1 MAKIYIDTT
10 RLIDFYRVTDD
21 KIVQLEEL
29 QKHKRNIVLTEQ
41 TRTEFRRNRV
51 TVLKQLQAEF
61 KKILDYERP
70 PNAAIIQRLPAR
82 QELIELSDKRRKE
95 IFDYLNQLINDENT
109 DPIARAVLNLYGDP
123 EVNRINLKD
132 VAIEKAHRRKLLGNP
147 PCSPD
152 KYTIGDEVIW
162 ELLLE
167 LKEDLIIVTTDST
180 YDDNFPILRD
190 EYKDK
195 TGRNLLLITDKLSE
209 AVKKIGEIPPEE
221 LVSAEE
227 KEDAWRRWNQIV
239 DDFNRPFPI
248 SPAVGT
254 VYRYNPDIVQ
264 AARALFDTDV
274 SNPGPIY
281 VDEKDRKK

>member
-29 QKHKRNIVLTEQ
+29 QKHKSNLVLTEQ
-41 TRTEFRRNRV
+41 TIAEFRRNRV
-51 TVLKQLQAEF
+51 TALKQLQAEF
-61 KKILDYERP
+61 KKILDNERP
-70 PNAAIIQRLPAR
+70 PNAAIIQRLPA
-82 QELIELSDKRRKE
+82 QKELIELSDKRRKE
-95 IFDYLNQLINDENT
+95 IFDYLNQLINDEKT
-109 DPIARAVLNLYGDP
+109 DPIARGVLSLYGDP
-123 EVNRINLKD
+123 EVNIIDLKD

-167 LKEDLIIVTTDST
+167 LKEDLIIVTRDST
-180 YDDNFPILRD
+180 YDNHFPILRD
-190 EYKDK
+190 EYKDE
-195 TGRNLLLITDKLSE
+195 TGHNLLLVTGKLSE
-209 AVKKIGEIPPEE
+209 ALKKIGETPPEE
-221 LVSAEE
+221 LVKAEE
-227 KEDAWRRWNQIV
+227 KEDDV
-239 DDFNRPFPI
+239 
-248 SPAVGT
+248 ST
-254 VYRYNPDIVQ
+254 VYRYNPHIVQ
-264 AARALFDTDV
+264 AVRALFDTDV